1 MHAWFGGL
9 AMLGLGAKHTKT
21 HVCNVLSRLLCRAV
35 IRQIAP
41 HNHTNAEAHIM
52 LTLTQTHTHTHARRQ
67 PCDCT
72 NVHTHVWD
80 NHAHSG
86 HKHTTL
92 DYVAPYALF
101 EAVDQKFRAVI
112 RVICM
117 CSTHI

>member
-52 LTLTQTHTHTHARRQ
+52 LTLTQTHTHTRGDSRATVQ
-67 PCDCT
+67 MCT
-72 NVHTHVWD
+72 HTCGTITRTAGTNTQLW
-80 NHAHSG
+80 
-86 HKHTTL
+86 TTSRHMRSSKRL
-92 DYVAPYALF
+92 TKSFGP
-101 EAVDQKFRAVI
+101 
-112 RVICM
+112 
-117 CSTHI
+117 